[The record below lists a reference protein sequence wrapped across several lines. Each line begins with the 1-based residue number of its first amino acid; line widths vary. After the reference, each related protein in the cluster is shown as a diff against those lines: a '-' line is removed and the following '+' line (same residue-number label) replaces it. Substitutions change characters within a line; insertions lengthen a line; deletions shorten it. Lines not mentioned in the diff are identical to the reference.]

1 MEPERQAKSLYV
13 KHSKTVVWK
22 QYTNASIVNLIVETK
37 FDTFSRSFL
46 S

>member
-1 MEPERQAKSLYV
+1 MEPERQAKTLYV
-13 KHSKTVVWK
+13 KHSNTVWK